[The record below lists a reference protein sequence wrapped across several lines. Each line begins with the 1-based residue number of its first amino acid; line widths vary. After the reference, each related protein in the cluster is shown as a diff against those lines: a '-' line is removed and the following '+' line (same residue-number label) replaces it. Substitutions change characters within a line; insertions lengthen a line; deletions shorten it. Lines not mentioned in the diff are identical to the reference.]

1 VNPADLLGSPFLHSE
16 IDRISGHVKIAKTI
30 AGLRADNETGLYD
43 GLAYASQL
51 PWLQHDSIKNNI
63 LFGAPFEKE
72 RYDEVIKEC
81 ALGSDL
87 ELFDAGD
94 ETGE

>member
-1 VNPADLLGSPFLHSE
+1 M
-16 IDRISGHVKIAKTI
+16 
-30 AGLRADNETGLYD
+30 GLDNETGLYD
-43 GLAYASQL
+43 GLAYASQI

-63 LFGAPFEKE
+63 LFGAPFEKG

-81 ALGSDL
+81 ALGTDL

-94 ETGE
+94 ETGKKQAVRLSHQKFTHRSC